1 MDELRGITFIDIE
14 SGESFHTGN
23 DLELIMSEKKIG
35 MPAPRISK
43 VEMLDRDGDL
53 DLSEVLRGRVSYKNR
68 ALSFTFICTH
78 PQDIWWYVQMIFS
91 NYIHGKRMMIVDP
104 DRPMYAYI
112 GRCELQEPTFIGEA
126 IMFLTVTVDA
136 EPYALYLTEST
147 KQSSVSAG
155 STVTVYTSGTMP
167 TVPKITVS
175 DDMTIKFGDFST
187 ALVGGSTYEI
197 PEIMLEPGD
206 NKIEI
211 LEGTGTITFKYQEG
225 AI

>member
-14 SGESFHTGN
+14 SGESLHTGN
-23 DLELIMSEKKIG
+23 DLGLIMSEKKIG

-78 PQDIWWYVQMIFS
+78 ARDTWWIVQMLLS
-91 NYIHGKRMMIVDP
+91 EMIHGRRMMISDP
-104 DRPMYAYI
+104 DRPMMVYV

-136 EPYALYLTEST
+136 EPYALSLTEST
-147 KQSSVSAG
+147 KTVSVSAG
-155 STVTVYTSGTMP
+155 STVSVYNSYGMP

-197 PEIMLEPGD
+197 PEITLEYGD

-211 LEGTGTITFKYQEG
+211 LEGSGTITFKYQQG